1 MRQAVAQFHNIV
13 KGNRTDNAH
22 VVVCVFAPPVQQA
35 GTVEQAHKLAK
46 AKTCVA
52 FVSVADFAL
61 AFQQGCPVVDRQ
73 LAERLFVDLFQD
85 LFQDRAGFLH
95 HGIIIPH

>member
-52 FVSVADFAL
+52 FVSVADL
-61 AFQQGCPVVDRQ
+61 PS
-73 LAERLFVDLFQD
+73 LSS
-85 LFQDRAGFLH
+85 RAVRSSIGSSLSACL
-95 HGIIIPH
+95 